1 MTASLICSKCSLSR
15 WPIINKTTMQLRRL
29 FKVQWPI
36 NKLITKRAMAVI
48 TKCNRL
54 FHYRVQWQ
62 VIRPA
67 ILFLSE
73 MTCYYKVYLYKVRW
87 PVIAKLDSYFTTKFN
102 ILVQIGQFKL
112 DIQIILQSW
121 PKGFR
126 RHFLFVVSKI
136 YIRF

>member
-1 MTASLICSKCSLSR
+1 MTASLICSRCSLSR

-36 NKLITKRAMAVI
+36 NKLITKRAMVVI

-102 ILVQIGQFKL
+102 VHFSTNWTIQTGHPDYSTILAK
-112 DIQIILQSW
+112 
-121 PKGFR
+121 
-126 RHFLFVVSKI
+126 
-136 YIRF
+136 RFQETFPFCC